1 MKMIFTYWCKYL
13 MQKGNIS
20 KSEMLNVFNCG
31 FRFLM
36 IIDKEIEKYFDDLNF
51 DFKVV
56 GNIY

>member
-1 MKMIFTYWCKYL
+1 

-31 FRFLM
+31 FGFLM